1 MKKIEGEEV
10 GATRVTSR
18 GTMGTKYC
26 FKLFT
31 ISMTNFG
38 IDVSAYDEVGVPRDI
53 LENRGECLE
62 ELFMR
67 GIVAG
72 MVDGCK
78 EKGERFPFDSPP
90 FTVKTVK
97 FQIKADESTRKSTRG
112 CRRDW

>member
-10 GATRVTSR
+10 GAMRVTSR

-38 IDVSAYDEVGVPRDI
+38 IDVGAYDEIGVPRDL

-67 GIVAG
+67 GIVAR

-78 EKGERFPFDSPP
+78 EKGERFPFDSPS
-90 FTVKTVK
+90 FTVKAVK
-97 FQIKADESTRKSTRG
+97 FQIEADESTRKKNRG